1 MLDGTSDVTNDA
13 RGAPN
18 DVRSG
23 ARVQLRARLQQVLLP
38 AQLSNSTGLGD
49 VTRAQPSRELKPGE
63 RRRSPVCGGAPVR
76 VVVIVRLVVAVACRC
91 PVALELTL
99 APPRCATW

>member
-1 MLDGTSDVTNDA
+1 VLDGTSDVTNDA

-23 ARVQLRARLQQVLLP
+23 ARVQLRARLQQVQLP
-38 AQLSNSTGLGD
+38 AQLSNSTELGD

-63 RRRSPVCGGAPVR
+63 RRRSPVCDAAEFLNKRNPQAGW
-76 VVVIVRLVVAVACRC
+76 
-91 PVALELTL
+91 ETQ
-99 APPRCATW
+99 